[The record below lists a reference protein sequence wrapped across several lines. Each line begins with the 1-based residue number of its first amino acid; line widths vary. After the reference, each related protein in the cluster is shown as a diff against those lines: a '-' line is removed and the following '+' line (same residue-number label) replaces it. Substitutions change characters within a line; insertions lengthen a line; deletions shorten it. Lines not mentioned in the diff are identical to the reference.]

1 MRELSRPSDARVERL
16 AALPTRFLPIPPV
29 RVEEIATT
37 IGEERNPFIRSGR
50 GSTQQA
56 LGFEVLQALASRC
69 AALECPLDVA
79 LGHDSEGADRC
90 QHAAVGSIDLVGSVP
105 VSHQFPLRAERQI
118 NLAHE
123 DVSWVQGAVVIS
135 VAATGTAPT
144 RPVPR
149 TTAVAV
155 F

>member
-1 MRELSRPSDARVERL
+1 MASQTLLCSEVSPIDPGVVCELSRPSDARVERL

-69 AALECPLDVA
+69 AALDARSMSLSDTTRKAPTVA
-79 LGHDSEGADRC
+79 STRP
-90 QHAAVGSIDLVGSVP
+90 SVP
-105 VSHQFPLRAERQI
+105 LTS
-118 NLAHE
+118 
-123 DVSWVQGAVVIS
+123 
-135 VAATGTAPT
+135 
-144 RPVPR
+144 
-149 TTAVAV
+149 
-155 F
+155 